1 MQTSSIGELEEEGG
15 PGKGEAQRRL
25 HWLQVVSVSVVCLS
39 FRRRYF
45 YNKIRNYEA
54 LVPPPRKHNTS
65 TAWGDAGL
73 SRTGAVDAG
82 GGPFFELRSRPSSP
96 YHPATH
102 LRLNSHPIAGA

>member
-1 MQTSSIGELEEEGG
+1 MIR
-15 PGKGEAQRRL
+15 KI
-25 HWLQVVSVSVVCLS
+25 W
-39 FRRRYF
+39 F
-45 YNKIRNYEA
+45 YQNMREDTVHGFNSMD
-54 LVPPPRKHNTS
+54 LRTDKHNTS

>member
-1 MQTSSIGELEEEGG
+1 MILFFWHFLLFPIRYVVILLLIIFYEKEKPQKSKSKED
-15 PGKGEAQRRL
+15 P
-25 HWLQVVSVSVVCLS
+25 LQNPLPYTMDL
-39 FRRRYF
+39 RTG
-45 YNKIRNYEA
+45 
-54 LVPPPRKHNTS
+54 KHNTS

>member
-1 MQTSSIGELEEEGG
+1 MDLRTG
-15 PGKGEAQRRL
+15 
-25 HWLQVVSVSVVCLS
+25 
-39 FRRRYF
+39 
-45 YNKIRNYEA
+45 
-54 LVPPPRKHNTS
+54 KHNTS

>member
-25 HWLQVVSVSVVCLS
+25 HWLQVSVSVVCLS

-54 LVPPPRKHNTS
+54 LELP
-65 TAWGDAGL
+65 
-73 SRTGAVDAG
+73 SRTKI
-82 GGPFFELRSRPSSP
+82 PLF
-96 YHPATH
+96 
-102 LRLNSHPIAGA
+102 NSGKILMIEGQ